1 VLLFATTFPCT
12 DITLRNGR
20 WRSLYLYSPSSGSL
34 TGSVKVDVHYYED
47 GNVRLLTERPISSSL
62 SSSASASEVVKQ
74 ISGIERRYQE
84 ELNRGFQNLSEN
96 AFKSL
101 RRQLPVTRQKVE
113 WDKIAA
119 YKAGYVIYCIYIA
132 IEQRGILLTLL

>member
-1 VLLFATTFPCT
+1 MLLFATTFPCT